1 MSDEPTKLK
10 QQLEQLLAQDL
21 SEMGYE
27 ARICRKQRIDALKL
41 ECAADSST
49 EAATTITAPPQ
60 SNVEENA

>member
-27 ARICRKQRIDALKL
+27 ARIRRQQRIDALKL

-49 EAATTITAPPQ
+49 ESATTITVPP
-60 SNVEENA
+60 NPT